1 MAPDPF
7 PPNSLSLRPAGA
19 GLSAVALAVEL
30 AGLCWGGTSGVL
42 ILAAPD
48 GRRLVVQLSRAD
60 ALALV
65 RQLRQAR
72 VRHRLAEGH
81 VQPPPPARSSI
92 RAVGLASG
100 ENGAPVGLLA
110 VGRPGMVRELACSPG
125 AAAFW
130 AVLLDLPVW
139 VTDEDLAHWAAVSA
153 ASPTNAADE
162 PRAAFIRQ
170 LLAEIDAL
178 DRL

>member
-1 MAPDPF
+1 MEPDPF
-7 PPNSLSLRPAGA
+7 PPNRPAVPSGGA
-19 GLSAVALAVEL
+19 TLGAVALAVEL

-42 ILAAPD
+42 VLAAPD
-48 GRRLVVQLSRAD
+48 GRRLVVQLTHAD
-60 ALALV
+60 ALALT

-81 VQPPPPARSSI
+81 AQPLLPARSSI
-92 RAVGLASG
+92 RAVGLATG
-100 ENGAPVGLLA
+100 NDGAPVGLLA

-139 VTDEDLAHWAAVSA
+139 VTDEDLSRWAAVSA
-153 ASPTNAADE
+153 APPGHGADE
-162 PRAAFIRQ
+162 PLVASIRQ
-170 LLAEIDAL
+170 LLADIDAL